1 MSHVLPGLIG
11 YPIRGNLHLH
21 WGSCLNPSF
30 LSRRSTVRIDI
41 LTPSSHTGRYYQFDH
56 REWID
61 IIRHIDQRRLFYD
74 RNSQDLLTLQGH
86 DSHKVSFLEQ
96 RVILKKIPQ
105 DMLTV
110 LLLPSF
116 GKSEKTGVSF
126 NKRT

>member
-21 WGSCLNPSF
+21 WGSCANPSF
-30 LSRRSTVRIDI
+30 LSRRSAVRINI
-41 LTPSSHTGRYYQFDH
+41 LTPSSHSGRYYQFDH

-61 IIRHIDQRRLFYD
+61 IIRRIDHRRLFYD

-86 DSHKVSFLEQ
+86 DSHKVSFIDH
-96 RVILKKIPQ
+96 RVILKKISQ
-105 DMLTV
+105 DMLTG
-110 LLLPSF
+110 LLLPF
-116 GKSEKTGVSF
+116 FVQSENTGLSF